1 MCWSILL
8 ISLCETAKEDAVQ
21 GKKRAERAAEKK
33 REAAGGASPDQ
44 SLGGVLASTN
54 TSTEAD
60 RQDSEQKCFD
70 KLWFANA
77 AWATPVLKDA
87 LTFAASTEPRS
98 EEVLSSVID
107 RFFDSGATTNDDL
120 SAKFARHVWPSLKS
134 RGWKAEVLNNGPDAG
149 KTVYKYDSKQV
160 SQSNS
165 NFFVGGMVYRILT

>member
-21 GKKRAERAAEKK
+21 VKKRTERAAEKK
-33 REAAGGASPDQ
+33 REAEGDASPDQ
-44 SLGGVLASTN
+44 FLGGVLASTN
-54 TSTEAD
+54 NSSNAD

-107 RFFDSGATTNDDL
+107 RCFDSCAPTKDDL
-120 SAKFARHVWPSLKS
+120 SSKFALHVWPSLKS
-134 RGWKAEVLNNGPDAG
+134 RGWKAEVLADGPDAG
-149 KTVYKYDSKQV
+149 KTVYKYDSKEV
-160 SQSNS
+160 S
-165 NFFVGGMVYRILT
+165 